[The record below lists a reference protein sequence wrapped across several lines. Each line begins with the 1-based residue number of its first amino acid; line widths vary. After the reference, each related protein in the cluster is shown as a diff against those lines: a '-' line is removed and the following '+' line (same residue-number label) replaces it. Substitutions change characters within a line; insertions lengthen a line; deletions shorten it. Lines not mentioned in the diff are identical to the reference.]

1 MIDFETKEVLF
12 IDLDSTLIKTISGK
26 TFPEDITDF
35 RIQLPV
41 LDKIIE
47 KLPNLKKFFIVTN
60 QGGLKNDLEQYDFR
74 AKLYAIEDICCEYLN
89 NRFANSVGSDAQY
102 CPSMDKTDL
111 YRKPN
116 TAMLESLFTQ
126 WAVKSKEEC
135 IMIGDDLNTDIK
147 GAIDVGMD
155 YLFLNLKNEP
165 TKYKSINRL
174 EELKEML

>member
-41 LDKIIE
+41 LDKIVE

-60 QGGLKNDLEQYDFR
+60 QGGLKSDFAKYDFR
-74 AKLYAIEDICCEYLN
+74 TKLYAIEDICCGYLN
-89 NRFANSVGSDAQY
+89 NRFGNTVGSDSQY
-102 CPSMDKTDL
+102 CSSMDKTNP

-126 WAVKSKEEC
+126 WDVKSKEEC
-135 IMIGDDLNTDIK
+135 IMIGDASGKPGDFSDSDKKCAENFGIDY
-147 GAIDVGMD
+147 IDVRD
-155 YLFLNLKNEP
+155 FL
-165 TKYKSINRL
+165 
-174 EELKEML
+174 EL

>member
-1 MIDFETKEVLF
+1 MIDFETKKVLF

-26 TFPEDITDF
+26 TFPEDISDF

-47 KLPNLKKFFIVTN
+47 KLPNLKRFLIVTN
-60 QGGLKNDLEQYDFR
+60 QGGLKSDFEKYDFR

-89 NRFANSVGSDAQY
+89 NRFANFVGSDSQY
-102 CPSMDKTDL
+102 CFSMNKTDP

-126 WAVKSKEEC
+126 WDVKSKEEC
-135 IMIGDDLNTDIK
+135 IMIGDASGKPGDFSDSDKKCAENFGIDY
-147 GAIDVGMD
+147 IDVRD
-155 YLFLNLKNEP
+155 FL
-165 TKYKSINRL
+165 
-174 EELKEML
+174 EL